1 MPELNDFEIGSSK
14 LRIYVQV
21 PERYAGAAHP
31 GVQAELRFSE
41 QAGKSYTATTV
52 RTSNA
57 LDPTLRT
64 LQVELELDN
73 ARHEI
78 FPGAYAEVHFSLPG
92 NAHSL
97 RLPATTVLFR
107 APGPQVAAVDPQ
119 NKIQL
124 KSIVVGRD
132 FGSTI
137 EVLAGLDDGDRVVV
151 NPPDSIINDVF
162 VHVLSPAA
170 GQPSRVA
177 KAP

>member
-1 MPELNDFEIGSSK
+1 VADTSK

-21 PERYAGAAHP
+21 PEPYAGAAQP
-31 GVQAELRFSE
+31 GVRAELRFSE

-78 FPGAYAEVHFSLPG
+78 FPGAYAEVHLKLPG

-107 APGPQVAAVDPQ
+107 APGPQVATVDSD
-119 NKIQL
+119 NRIQL
-124 KSIVVGRD
+124 KSIVQGRD
-132 FGSTI
+132 FGSSI
-137 EVLAGLDDGDRVVV
+137 EVLAGLDDGDQVVV
-151 NPPDSIINDVF
+151 NPPDSIIDGVF

-170 GQPSRVA
+170 GQQPKVA